1 MLREQGTT
9 EPHKRPFLE
18 QGSPDL
24 IPESF
29 EDRKPGDHGAAS
41 RTYAASMNDMECFFN
56 FSKCVISMPTY
67 VVIYISSR
75 FIYQG
80 RSIGPPLRPLYVA
93 VNQSAILESHLSPF
107 PILEFGDMLTTSTRD
122 FYLRCMTCCLLLGTD
137 SPYSLT
143 RVREWD
149 HGPASL
155 QMVLTGC
162 PAQQCDCRKKIGDSF
177 I

>member
-1 MLREQGTT
+1 MANEGTEAARLLLEQGTT
-9 EPHKRPFLE
+9 EPHKHPFPE

-41 RTYAASMNDMECFFN
+41 RTYPASMNDMVCFLN

-75 FIYQG
+75 FIYQR
-80 RSIGPPLRPLYVA
+80 RSISTPSRPLDVA
-93 VNQSAILESHLSPF
+93 VNQSAILESHLSPC

-122 FYLRCMTCCLLLGTD
+122 FYLRCMLHDMLFAFGYEPMEIL
-137 SPYSLT
+137 
-143 RVREWD
+143 RIR
-149 HGPASL
+149 
-155 QMVLTGC
+155 
-162 PAQQCDCRKKIGDSF
+162 
-177 I
+177 